1 MEIRIGIQ
9 QAVTMVAFEQMLS
22 SVLNGDY
29 TLQYAEQLAHLST
42 RGEARVKK
50 IRTVI
55 NRMAICNPLLQYMK
69 EHRQEVE
76 MAMKNSNDKKLVYMA
91 VACATYPFAFQALSI
106 MGKYFHVQDEIT
118 TGLVKAKLSEIY
130 GSVRT
135 LEIGLLAIMPML
147 MEAGFIERKKTGV
160 YSLGSGCNYSE
171 FAKTLYKKAFLV
183 NNPSYTEETMDDS
196 NPFFEFI
203 R

>member
-1 MEIRIGIQ
+1 MRIGIQ
-9 QAVTMVAFEQMLS
+9 QTVTLAAFEQMQS
-22 SVLNGDY
+22 SILNGDY
-29 TLQYAEQLAHLST
+29 TLQYAEELARLST
-42 RGEARVKK
+42 KGEARVKK

-55 NRMAICNPLLQYMK
+55 NRLATGNPLLPYMM
-69 EHRQEVE
+69 EHQEKVKLN
-76 MAMKNSNDKKLVYMA
+76 MQNVKDKKIIYMA
-91 VACATYPFAFQALSI
+91 VVCATYPFAFQALSI
-106 MGKYFHVQDEIT
+106 IGKYLHVQDEIT
-118 TGLVKAKLSEIY
+118 TGLIKAKLSEIY

-160 YSLGSGCNYSE
+160 YMLGTICNYSE
-171 FAKTLYKKAFLV
+171 FAKTLYQKAFLV

-196 NPFFEFI
+196 HPFFEFI

>member
-29 TLQYAEQLAHLST
+29 TLQYAEQLARLST
-42 RGEARVKK
+42 KGEARVKK

-55 NRMAICNPLLQYMK
+55 NRMATCNPLLAYMK
-69 EHRQEVE
+69 EQRQNVE
-76 MAMKNSNDKKLVYMA
+76 LAMKNSNDKKLVYMA

-106 MGKYFHVQDEIT
+106 MGKYLHVQDEIT
-118 TGLVKAKLSEIY
+118 TGLVKTKLSEIY

-160 YSLGSGCNYSE
+160 YSLGNGCNYSE

-196 NPFFEFI
+196 NSFFEFI

>member
-1 MEIRIGIQ
+1 MRIGIQ
-9 QAVTMVAFEQMLS
+9 QAVTMVTFEQMLS

-29 TLQYAEQLAHLST
+29 TLQYAEELARLST
-42 RGEARVKK
+42 KGEARVKK

-55 NRMAICNPLLQYMK
+55 NRLATGNLLLPYMN
-69 EHRQEVE
+69 EHKHEVE
-76 MAMKNSNDKKLVYMA
+76 MAMKNSNDMKLVYMA
-91 VACATYPFAFQALSI
+91 VVCATYPFAFHALSI
-106 MGKYFHVQDEIT
+106 IGKYLHVQDEIT

-147 MEAGFIERKKTGV
+147 IEAEFIDRKKIGV

-171 FAKTLYKKAFLV
+171 FAKTLYQKAFLI